1 MSFQTLS
8 ISRSRWR
15 KSVAGEV
22 AGAQPVMSTALPC
35 TTAIDCTIKLSSS
48 SPLSSPDV
56 SRFYSV
62 NRRRHIKSSSSSSLG
77 NNSISAKNGVRNSV
91 KPATGSKNEGQRKK
105 SRNLSLKSL
114 LGRRSMWKRILFAST
129 KTRSI
134 ILLNVTA
141 IIYASNISVVK
152 EIEGVVD
159 PGIFNVV
166 RFASAAIPFL
176 PFVLRVNDT
185 RTRNAGIELGFW
197 VSLGYLMQA
206 IGLLTSDAGRASFLS
221 MLTIVV
227 VPLLDGML
235 GSVIPARTW
244 FGALMSMFGVVMLE
258 SSGSPP
264 CVGDLLNFL
273 SALFFGVHMLR
284 TEHISRSTSKEDFI
298 SLLGYEM
305 LVVALVSTLW
315 YFIGGS
321 LFGTQS
327 LSLSD
332 WTWSTFW
339 SSTLSFPWIPA
350 LYTGLFSTG
359 LCLWIEMASMC
370 NVSATETAIVYGLE
384 PVWGAGFAWFLLGE
398 RWGLSGWI
406 GAALVLGGSLS
417 VQILGAS
424 SSPLSGQVEK
434 VIQDDELSIS
444 DKRNNIRASP
454 LVIREDPT
462 DLLRKS

>member
-8 ISRSRWR
+8 ISRS
-15 KSVAGEV
+15 VAGEV
-22 AGAQPVMSTALPC
+22 AAGAQPAMAATVLPC
-35 TTAIDCTIKLSSS
+35 TIRLS
-48 SPLSSPDV
+48 
-56 SRFYSV
+56 FYSV
-62 NRRRHIKSSSSSSLG
+62 NRQRHIRHSSFHCTPTSSSG
-77 NNSISAKNGVRNSV
+77 NNSIRSTNGARESEEAAASV
-91 KPATGSKNEGQRKK
+91 CKNEGNSRKK
-105 SRNLSLKSL
+105 SRNHILKSL
-114 LGRRSMWKRILFAST
+114 LGRGTMWKRILFAST
-129 KTRSI
+129 KMRSI
-134 ILLNVTA
+134 ILLNVTTM
-141 IIYASNISVVK
+141 IYASNIPVVK
-152 EIEGVVD
+152 EIGGVVD

-166 RFASAAIPFL
+166 RFASAAIPFI
-176 PFVLRVNDT
+176 PFVLRTNDT
-185 RTRNAGIELGFW
+185 RTRNTGIELGFW

-284 TEHISRSTSKEDFI
+284 TEHISRSTNKENFI
-298 SLLGYEM
+298 PLLGYEM
-305 LVVALVSTLW
+305 LVVALISTLW

-321 LFGTQS
+321 FFGTRA
-327 LSLSD
+327 LNPSD
-332 WTWSTFW
+332 LTWSTFW

-359 LCLWIEMASMC
+359 LCLWIEMAAMC
-370 NVSATETAIVYGLE
+370 NVSATETAIIYGLE

-406 GAALVLGGSLS
+406 GAAFVLGGSLS
-417 VQILGAS
+417 VQIFGAS
-424 SSPLSGQVEK
+424 SSLSGQAEK
-434 VIQDDELSIS
+434 VIQDDKLSIL
-444 DKRNNIRASP
+444 DERNNIRASP
-454 LVIREDPT
+454 LVISCKEDPS
-462 DLLRKS
+462 DLWRKS